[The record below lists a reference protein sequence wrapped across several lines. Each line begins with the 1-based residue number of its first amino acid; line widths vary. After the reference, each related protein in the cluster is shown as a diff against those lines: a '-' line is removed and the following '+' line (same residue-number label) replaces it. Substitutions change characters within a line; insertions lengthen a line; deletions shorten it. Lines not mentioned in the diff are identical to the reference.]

1 MNKIKKIIGFFCLS
15 ILLFSSCITISE
27 DITVNKDGSG
37 SIMVKIDLGKIGS
50 NLDNQTSG
58 ANMSFI
64 TQIKQLPV
72 IAEQAL
78 KGCKGISNVNPV
90 TDNKKGVY
98 SISLDFE
105 NSNDLNKAIYKIFG
119 HKKKFYEPA
128 FVKISNHNFKKK
140 NIAPLFKKMIAL
152 QQKKNQS
159 FSDLMF
165 PFISLKST
173 YRFPSEVKKVSNI
186 KAVTSEDKKT
196 VTTDYTLEELTK
208 SDFDFGVKIK
218 Y

>member
-1 MNKIKKIIGFFCLS
+1 MLM
-15 ILLFSSCITISE
+15 LLAITSLSSCITIYE
-27 DITVNKDGSG
+27 DITVNNDGSG
-37 SIMVKIDLGKIGS
+37 RIAVKIDLGKIGS
-50 NLDNQTSG
+50 NLDNPTSG

-64 TQIKQLPV
+64 TQIKQFPTM
-72 IAEQAL
+72 AEKAL
-78 KGCKGISNVNPV
+78 IGCKGITNVNPV
-90 TDNKKGVY
+90 IDNKKGIY
-98 SISLDFE
+98 SISLDFK
-105 NSNDLNKAIYKIFG
+105 NSKDLNKAIYLVFG

-128 FVKISNHNFKKK
+128 FVIISSHSLKKK
-140 NIAPLFKKMIAL
+140 NIAPLFKKMIAI

-208 SDFDFGVKIK
+208 SDFNFGVKIK